1 MLGAYLAWSL
11 ICAEVLSTAARKKDM
26 PTLFGTENQNKV
38 PAAALWLT
46 NIVVQLFV
54 ISTYW
59 SNDAFSLM
67 LNLTSV
73 MALIPFLLVAAYGL
87 LLTTRGETYDKLPQ
101 ERTRDM
107 IFAGLAVI
115 YTLFLIY
122 AAGMKFLV
130 LSAILYGPGTILY
143 FWSRR
148 EQNRTL
154 FKPIEWVIF
163 IATMIACAVGST
175 AW

>member
-1 MLGAYLAWSL
+1 M
-11 ICAEVLSTAARKKDM
+11 
-26 PTLFGTENQNKV
+26 
-38 PAAALWLT
+38 WLT

-59 SNDAFSLM
+59 SYDAFSLM

-87 LLTTRGETYDKLPQ
+87 LLVRRSETYDVRPQ
-101 ERTRDM
+101 ERSRDM

-130 LSAILYGPGTILY
+130 LSAILYGPGTALY
-143 FWSRR
+143 F
-148 EQNRTL
+148 L
-154 FKPIEWVIF
+154 
-163 IATMIACAVGST
+163 GT
-175 AW
+175 A